1 MKNSNNFKKGDN
13 NIFKF
18 RNILFKIKMIDLH
31 IHSKYSFDGS
41 DELSKILK
49 EAESLNLSYI
59 SITDHN
65 NTDAYD
71 ELEKMNIK
79 EFYSGKIIPGIE
91 INSKAAGVPIEIL
104 GYNFDYKKMNENM
117 KKIMISPEERTKVE
131 FERLVENCK
140 AYGIKLDDDIVDKFD
155 YSEFA
160 SGYGHRNLKKY
171 EENKEKLNE
180 RSWESSRDFYRDYM
194 SNPDTPL
201 FVEADDLVPDLETAI
216 NSVLDAGGIVFIPH
230 IYEYRDNTPKVLECL
245 LNTKN
250 ISGFE
255 CYYTTFTKEQ
265 HDYMIN
271 LCNEKNYYISG
282 GSDYHG
288 ERKPDT
294 FLGKGHGS
302 LNIPEDIVIKWGK
315 PIF

>member
-1 MKNSNNFKKGDN
+1 
-13 NIFKF
+13 
-18 RNILFKIKMIDLH
+18 MIDLH
-31 IHSKYSFDGS
+31 VHSKYSFDGS
-41 DELSKILK
+41 EELSAILK
-49 EAESLNLSYI
+49 QAEQLKLSYI

-65 NTDAYD
+65 NADAYN

-79 EFYSGKIIPGIE
+79 EIYSGKIIPGIE
-91 INSKAAGVPIEIL
+91 IHTKAAGVPIEIL

-117 KKIMISPEERTKVE
+117 QRIMISSEERTKVE
-131 FERLVENCK
+131 FERLVEKCRK
-140 AYGIKLDDDIVDKFD
+140 YGIKLDEDITKKFD

-160 SGYGHRNLKKY
+160 SGYVHRNMKKY
-171 EENKEKLNE
+171 AVNKEKINA
-180 RSWESSRDFYRDYM
+180 RSWETSRDFYRDYM
-194 SNPDTPL
+194 SNPDAPL
-201 FVEADDLVPDLETAI
+201 FVEVDDLVPDLDDAI
-216 NSVLDAGGIVFIPH
+216 NSVLEAGGIVFIPH

-250 ISGFE
+250 IAGFE

-265 HDYMIN
+265 HEFMIK
-271 LCNEKNYYISG
+271 LCKEKNYYISG

-294 FLGKGHGS
+294 FLGIGHGD
-302 LNIPEDIVIKWGK
+302 LKIPEDIVVKWGK

>member
-1 MKNSNNFKKGDN
+1 
-13 NIFKF
+13 
-18 RNILFKIKMIDLH
+18 MIDLH

-49 EAESLNLSYI
+49 QAEDLQLTHI

-65 NTDAYD
+65 NTDAYN

-117 KKIMISPEERTKVE
+117 RRIMISPEERTKVE
-131 FERLVENCK
+131 FERLIGKCRE
-140 AYGIKLDDDIVDKFD
+140 YGIKLDEDITQKFD

-160 SGYGHRNLKKY
+160 SGYVHRNLRKFI
-171 EENKEKLNE
+171 ENKDKLNE

-194 SNPDTPL
+194 SNPETMFYVNMDDVLPD
-201 FVEADDLVPDLETAI
+201 FEEAYNIVKK
-216 NSVLDAGGIVFIPH
+216 AGGLVFLPH
-230 IYEYRDNTPKVLECL
+230 IYEYRENSDKLLKYILE
-245 LNTKN
+245 NFK
-250 ISGFE
+250 IDGIE
-255 CYYTTFTKEQ
+255 CYYTTFTEEQ
-265 HDYMIN
+265 HEYLLN
-271 LCNEKNYYISG
+271 LCKERNLLVSG

-288 ERKPDT
+288 SFKPNVD
-294 FLGKGHGS
+294 LGVGYGNLK
-302 LNIPEDIVIKWGK
+302 IQDEIVENW
-315 PIF
+315 PI